1 MKFLLIMKY
10 HLWHTHTHT
19 CWEWR
24 NIFPFHPHRKNDDDA
39 FDVYTALWLYSTNRR
54 AYIERSKNFKSNK
67 SLYQLIIFFAKHI
80 HKVDRRRRRRM
91 MLLLLV
97 VKIWCV
103 EMINSWVCTNN
114 FNDEHVNDVIY
125 NVPST
130 FAKLLFSLSDN

>member
-19 CWEWR
+19 HAESEG
-24 NIFPFHPHRKNDDDA
+24 IFFLFTPIVKMMMMPST
-39 FDVYTALWLYSTNRR
+39 YIQLYGTNRR

-103 EMINSWVCTNN
+103 EMINSWVCSNN

-130 FAKLLFSLSDN
+130 FAKLLFSPSDN